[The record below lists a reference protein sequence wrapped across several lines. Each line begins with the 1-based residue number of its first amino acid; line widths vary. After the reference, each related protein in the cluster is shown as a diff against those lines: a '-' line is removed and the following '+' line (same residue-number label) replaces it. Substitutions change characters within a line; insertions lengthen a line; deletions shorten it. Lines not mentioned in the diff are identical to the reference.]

1 MTFVV
6 KTLQNG
12 NKNTYT
18 VNVTK
23 KKASTSPSSN
33 SGTKEEQKKS
43 NENYLESL
51 VIGNGEISPKFDKN
65 NRGMGVDITF
75 NKKSFKLYSHFFF

>member
-1 MTFVV
+1 MNYITVTV
-6 KTLQNG
+6 TAENG

-23 KKASTSPSSN
+23 KKASTSTSSN
-33 SGTKEEQKKS
+33 SGYQRRTKKT

-51 VIGNGEISPKFDKN
+51 VIGNGEINPKFVK
-65 NRGMGVDITF
+65 I
-75 NKKSFKLYSHFFF
+75 